1 MKTFTTR
8 TPEGLFNLETQD
20 VSACPIDAVELTEEE
35 LEQVTGSWCGCGG
48 WDGFGPGFGFGGFGP
63 GFGWGGFGPGF
74 GFGGFHRRFA
84 FSSFAGAFGGRHF
97 W

>member
-1 MKTFTTR
+1 MKTLAASTLKSAFDLKT
-8 TPEGLFNLETQD
+8 ESVLE
-20 VSACPIDAVELTEEE
+20 SPIDAVELTDEE

-48 WDGFGPGFGFGGFGP
+48 WGGWGGFSPFGWGGWDGGWGGFGGFG
-63 GFGWGGFGPGF
+63 GF
-74 GFGGFHRRFA
+74 RRSFA

>member
-1 MKTFTTR
+1 MKMFTTR

-35 LEQVTGSWCGCGG
+35 LEQVTGSWGGCGG
-48 WDGFGPGFGFGGFGP
+48 CGCDGFGFGGFGP
-63 GFGWGGFGPGF
+63 SFGFGPGF
-74 GFGGFHRRFA
+74 GFRHIGFHR
-84 FSSFAGAFGGRHF
+84 FGFGRRHF